1 MIDTKTN
8 KIIGDIVSMRD
19 LSEKLLAKKSQKEL
33 RQNRELTAIIQD
45 HIEDERR
52 SLARELHDELGQYV
66 SAIKIFAAN
75 ITNRTKGK
83 NKDIEEAANSV
94 TSAANQIY
102 DGMHSIIR
110 QLRPGALD
118 NLGLSETLKDMISN
132 YQNQNKE
139 INIDLNVEDK
149 LDHLGEI
156 ININIYRV
164 IQEAMNNCFKHA
176 NAKNIT
182 ISLNHTKKDLK
193 LNFTDDGIGFDTKLL
208 NKTKQFGLIGMQ
220 ERIKALNGN
229 ISIKSV
235 KKEGTSINISI
246 PLDI

>member
-1 MIDTKTN
+1 
-8 KIIGDIVSMRD
+8 
-19 LSEKLLAKKSQKEL
+19 
-33 RQNRELTAIIQD
+33 
-45 HIEDERR
+45 
-52 SLARELHDELGQYV
+52 
-66 SAIKIFAAN
+66 
-75 ITNRTKGK
+75 
-83 NKDIEEAANSV
+83 
-94 TSAANQIY
+94 
-102 DGMHSIIR
+102 
-110 QLRPGALD
+110 
-118 NLGLSETLKDMISN
+118 MISN
-132 YQNQNKE
+132 YENQNKE
-139 INIDLNVEDK
+139 INIDLNVGDK

-220 ERIKALNGN
+220 ERVKALNGN

-235 KKEGTSINISI
+235 KREGTSINISI